1 MFFIQEGIVIIA
13 FIIAAFGLFVYHR
26 KTQQALLWWNN
37 RLWMRMCKE
46 GEEIRN
52 GLLQDSFAMRRY
64 LELSTVNAAT
74 SEVSE
79 KKYYLET
86 FEKFHTSLNELSD
99 YLFPPHI
106 DDSLPLAMQH
116 LLDLWEFRIQ
126 GLTIERD
133 LPSSW
138 YQESHQ
144 MSRIILMTIDELLR
158 IYIVDDFTNLSIVT
172 SFNQYNKYTEII
184 VTFINENCIHK
195 SNSNLALSELKNL
208 RHYFQFMTNGLC
220 NHKIINN
227 REIWSFRWSN

>member
-1 MFFIQEGIVIIA
+1 MFFIQDGIVIII
-13 FIIAAFGLFVYHR
+13 FIIAAFGLFIYHR
-26 KTQQALLWWNN
+26 RTQQALLWWNN
-37 RLWMRMCKE
+37 RLWMRMCEE

-64 LELSTVNAAT
+64 LELSTINAAT

-79 KKYYLET
+79 KKHYLEA

-116 LLDLWEFRIQ
+116 LLDSWKFRIK
-126 GLTIERD
+126 GLTIESD

-144 MSRIILMTIDELLR
+144 LSRIILMILDELLR
-158 IYIVDDFTNLSIVT
+158 IYIIDNYTNLSIVT
-172 SFNQYNKYTEII
+172 SLNKCNIYSEII
-184 VTFINENCIHK
+184 VTFIHDSHIRQNS
-195 SNSNLALSELKNL
+195 SNPSSSELKYL
-208 RHYFQFMTNGLC
+208 HHSFQFLTNGLC
-220 NHKIINN
+220 NHQIINN